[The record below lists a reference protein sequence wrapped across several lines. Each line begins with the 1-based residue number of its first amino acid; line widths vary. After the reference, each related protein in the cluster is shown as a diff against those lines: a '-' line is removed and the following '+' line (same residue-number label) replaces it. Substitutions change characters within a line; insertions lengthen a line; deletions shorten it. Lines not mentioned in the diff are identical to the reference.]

1 MIDALYK
8 RYADPVGA
16 MNAALAVGKLHDFI
30 VYAMERENEEREWK
44 GALLNG

>member
-1 MIDALYK
+1 
-8 RYADPVGA
+8 

-44 GALLNG
+44 GAPLNG